1 VTDEPLG
8 EESAKPEEGRGYQAI
23 ADDLREQI
31 RTGRYLPGAFLP
43 TERELQDAFSVSRST
58 IRRALAALAESGWA
72 EVKPKRGVAALLG
85 PAADL
90 GGNVAYIDHADLVNE
105 RVFFGISRALQGTGF
120 HLIHLDSRTLGVEGA
135 IEYAAENGF
144 VAAFVWSKAGFPDI
158 ERVRT
163 AQKKIPLIALDHGLR
178 GIDTDLVTE
187 DNFGGTLTVVGHLA
201 SLGRKR
207 IAVTGMMDMLEINHE
222 RFAAYL
228 KAQFDHGLMPS
239 PRDFVFCMTS
249 GGEEPDTNLLS
260 RRLSDPD
267 RPDAL
272 FVLQDM
278 CVPAVV
284 EAVFATGLR
293 IPEDVAIVAFGGEM
307 PIQIDQV
314 GLTSVFIDWLEFS
327 RQCVQALEQR
337 LRRPFEP
344 FSQIVVPV
352 SLVKRGSCGAP
363 SNTWD
368 TLPSSG
374 VETHVGPRWKVQPDY
389 LSIRSD
395 SNRQSVSHN

>member
-1 VTDEPLG
+1 VTDEP
-8 EESAKPEEGRGYQAI
+8 AKLDEGRGYQAI

-43 TERELQDAFSVSRST
+43 TERELQDAFGVSRST
-58 IRRALAALAESGWA
+58 VRRALAALAESGWA
-72 EVKPKRGVAALLG
+72 EVKPKRGVAAVLG

-158 ERVRT
+158 ERVRA

-187 DNFGGTLTVVGHLA
+187 DNFGGTHTVVGHLA
-201 SLGRKR
+201 NLGRKR
-207 IAVTGMMDMLEINHE
+207 IAVTGMIDMLEINHE
-222 RFAAYL
+222 RFAGYL
-228 KAQFDHGLMPS
+228 KALFDHDLRPS
-239 PRDFVFCMTS
+239 PKDFVFCMTS
-249 GGEEPDTNLLS
+249 GSEEPDTDLLAH
-260 RRLSDPD
+260 RLSDAD

-284 EAVFATGLR
+284 EAVFAAGLR
-293 IPEDVAIVAFGGEM
+293 IPEDIAIVAFGGEM
-307 PIQIDQV
+307 PIQIDRV

-327 RQCVQALEQR
+327 RQCVQAMERR

-344 FSQIVVPV
+344 FNQIVVPV

-363 SNTWD
+363 SGDWD
-368 TLPSSG
+368 ALPSSG
-374 VETHVGPRWKVQPDY
+374 VEAHVGPRWKVQQDY
-389 LSIRSD
+389 LNIRSD
-395 SNRQSVSHN
+395 FNRSSLSNH